1 MCFPTSILLIFIVE
15 RNRVTYPG
23 LLEHLKNV
31 SDWHTFGAYLLP
43 PDNFGELESIRITCK
58 GDVGECKKAL
68 FIKYMEVGDRSWNTV
83 ITALKKTDYK
93 NIAKDISQALGL

>member
-1 MCFPTSILLIFIVE
+1 MYLLNTIIYVE
-15 RNRVTYPG
+15 RDRVTYPG
-23 LLEHLKNV
+23 LLERLKNL
-31 SDWHTFGAYLLP
+31 SDWHTFGAHLLP
-43 PDNFGELESIRITCK
+43 PDNFGELESIRITYK

-83 ITALKKTDYK
+83 IAALKKANYK

>member
-1 MCFPTSILLIFIVE
+1 MD
-15 RNRVTYPG
+15 RVTYPG
-23 LLEHLKNV
+23 LLEHLKDV

-43 PDNFGELESIRITCK
+43 SGNFGELEIIRKTHK

-93 NIAKDISQALGL
+93 NIAKDISQVLGL